1 MNLVLPQ
8 LVFYRILIVNPQDFI
23 LILILIQSLLKDY
36 LQSSNHE
43 INALFNLK
51 NNCKWPIS
59 I

>member
-43 INALFNLK
+43 INALFN
-51 NNCKWPIS
+51 
-59 I
+59 